1 MRLPLLNRLSRPSQR
16 DWENGPFLWI
26 ENISNEHVLLRL
38 PSGDLRLD
46 MKRSLRFR
54 PDILEQ
60 PQIQALIDAEKLAV
74 RQ

>member
-1 MRLPLLNRLSRPSQR
+1 MRLPFLNRLSRQSQQ
-16 DWENGPFLWI
+16 DWESGPTIWL
-26 ENISNEHVLLRL
+26 ENISNEHVLLSL

-60 PQIQALIDAEKLAV
+60 PQIQALINADKLAV